1 MATPADH
8 GQDRE
13 RELNQDTP
21 PLFAT
26 WNRLYATIIGFL
38 ALLIFLFYLFTKA
51 YQFPQ

>member
-1 MATPADH
+1 MTTPADREQ
-8 GQDRE
+8 GRE

-26 WNRLYATIIGFL
+26 WNRLYATVIGFL
-38 ALLIFLFYLFTKA
+38 ALLIVLFHLFTKA